1 MATIRYKCDACLR
14 EVELLENKTGLTTLS
29 NCIIT
34 ENCRGSLFK
43 IRRNNRS
50 RVRFGEEDIDLNNN
64 LMNRK
69 ERKVFFPFSKDI
81 PSKRWVVRHN
91 LGSFPAISVFI
102 ETDDGINIRE
112 ANKSEY
118 TRRDIDKNT
127 LEVVFNANQ
136 TGKVHAISRSI
147 SDQDI
152 PQSTLVENTINISPN
167 GTLSIAVLSKAFGES
182 SIDPQNPIDV
192 RFDVSLKEPNE
203 EEIFCV
209 EEFESGLRSPWSD
222 YQAMSLRK
230 RRNYIVKT
238 VNLLDL
244 KVIQERYNSL
254 TEIPELTEFKFNS
267 ISYNGSVF
275 SPIRS
280 KNALILLSSPPYTKS
295 DKILDKIIDL
305 GERNVETSERKYIF
319 SNGKL
324 FAVEDDI
331 LFKVDNSFGIAPTPT
346 PTPSISE
353 SVTSTPTPTPSISES
368 VTSTPTPTPSIS
380 ESTTPTPTPSISESV
395 TSTPTPTPS
404 VSESVTPTPTP
415 SISDSTTPT
424 PTPSVSESATPTPTP
439 SVSESVISGT
449 WTPAEIAGA
458 IWFDTTEPDYRTDD
472 GTNLTQLKDV
482 NGGSFTFGAPSGVAL
497 VDDSTVGDVAEFS
510 GGTRMVGNFNNGA
523 DVGAENGSYYDWA
536 VFVPNNAT
544 NTGSI
549 WSNAAISGD
558 NGSGWH
564 DLMMRDTGSGPHC
577 VAYHWDGSAEFTEQ
591 PAPLFQWVMAG
602 QENSAGSIRLRL
614 NGGSETSNAA
624 GNQNGSQTADL
635 GSSGFGA
642 SGFSGRIA
650 MRGYLPDAPSEPDRQ
665 KIEGWALHK
674 LNLENLLPASH
685 PYKNAPP

>member
-50 RVRFGEEDIDLNNN
+50 RVSFGEEDIDLNNN

-209 EEFESGLRSPWSD
+209 EEFKNGLRSPWSD
-222 YQAMSLRK
+222 YQAMSFRK

-275 SPIRS
+275 KPIRS

-295 DKILDKIIDL
+295 DKIMDKIIDL
-305 GERNVETSERKYIF
+305 GERNEETSGRKYIF

-331 LFKVDNSFGIAPTPT
+331 ERVYPPIEKDDILFKVDDSFGIAPTPT
-346 PTPSISE
+346 PTPSVSE
-353 SVTSTPTPTPSISES
+353 SATPTP
-368 VTSTPTPTPSIS
+368 
-380 ESTTPTPTPSISESV
+380 
-395 TSTPTPTPS
+395 
-404 VSESVTPTPTP
+404 
-415 SISDSTTPT
+415 TPT

-439 SVSESVISGT
+439 SVSESA
-449 WTPAEIAGA
+449 TPTPTPTPTPSVSESATPTPTPTPSVSSNLWSPA
-458 IWFDTTEPDYRTDD
+458 DTTTSLWLEGSNSSSFILD
-472 GTNLTQLKDV
+472 GSLIDLWKDLSTNNRDA
-482 NGGSFTFGAPSGVAL
+482 SPPSGRPAYDAQNGAVVYDASEQLLAPQFNFSEGVVAI
-497 VDDSTVGDVAEFS
+497 VAEQTNPSSTQQNTIIRDDSSGNWRHLLRWVNPSSASDFNAFIQTDLAEGIATVTLPNDRILLIVRWMASDELHIVRES
-510 GGTRMVGNFNNGA
+510 GNIIYNETLIGN
-523 DVGAENGSYYDWA
+523 
-536 VFVPNNAT
+536 
-544 NTGSI
+544 
-549 WSNAAISGD
+549 
-558 NGSGWH
+558 
-564 DLMMRDTGSGPHC
+564 
-577 VAYHWDGSAEFTEQ
+577 
-591 PAPLFQWVMAG
+591 
-602 QENSAGSIRLRL
+602 
-614 NGGSETSNAA
+614 
-624 GNQNGSQTADL
+624 
-635 GSSGFGA
+635 
-642 SGFSGRIA
+642 
-650 MRGYLPDAPSEPDRQ
+650 
-665 KIEGWALHK
+665 
-674 LNLENLLPASH
+674 NLLPANDISIGSHPTGINGLRGNLHELIYFPMDSDIEKVEGYLAHKWQLTNRLPTSH
-685 PYKNAPP
+685 PYKNSPP